1 MLSGRKEGREED
13 NMFRYEPACVNFS
26 HVYAFC
32 IISPLVYRLYQ
43 ARGEEIQLDRL
54 GERRSSLIE

>member
-26 HVYAFC
+26 SVYAFY
-32 IISPLVYRLYQ
+32 IISPLVDSIKL
-43 ARGEEIQLDRL
+43 EER
-54 GERRSSLIE
+54 ESSWID